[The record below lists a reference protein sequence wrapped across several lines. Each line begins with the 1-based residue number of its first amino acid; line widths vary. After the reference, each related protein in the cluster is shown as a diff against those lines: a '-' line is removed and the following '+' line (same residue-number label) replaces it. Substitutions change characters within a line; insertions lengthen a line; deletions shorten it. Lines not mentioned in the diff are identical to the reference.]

1 LIFEQSIGSRGAA
14 YPVSPRVETGAH
26 ASMRSSDQQS
36 SSIPLP
42 QNRLLIAL
50 LCGALATAVNMAIF
64 C

>member
-1 LIFEQSIGSRGAA
+1 
-14 YPVSPRVETGAH
+14 
-26 ASMRSSDQQS
+26 MRSSDQQT